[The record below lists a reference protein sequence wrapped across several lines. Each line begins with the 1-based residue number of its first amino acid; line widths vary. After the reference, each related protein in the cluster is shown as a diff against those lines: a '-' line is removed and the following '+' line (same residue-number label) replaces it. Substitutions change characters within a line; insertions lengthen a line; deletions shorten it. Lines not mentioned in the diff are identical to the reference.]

1 MDFVPFR
8 QEIKAKEELL
18 HELTKGSVVI
28 SSKSGLQLFY
38 IKKVN
43 TNIMNQTSVETTIL
57 GPQLSL
63 SEDIQTNINLV
74 QQRYHQPSLTAEMF
88 ETGEKSHQSVAFL
101 YDSDTVSKDV
111 LQSINQS
118 IKEKIIA
125 IDKTIVQSAAALQ
138 MLLNGRKRSLL
149 STMMVTERTDRIVY
163 NLAGGKVVI
172 LIDGNPSSVITPI
185 VFFDFMTSMEDNY
198 RSYFRN
204 R

>member
-1 MDFVPFR
+1 MTP
-8 QEIKAKEELL
+8 
-18 HELTKGSVVI
+18 
-28 SSKSGLQLFY
+28 
-38 IKKVN
+38 
-43 TNIMNQTSVETTIL
+43 IL
-57 GPQLSL
+57 SA
-63 SEDIQTNINLV
+63 
-74 QQRYHQPSLTAEMF
+74 RMF
-88 ETGEKSHQSVAFL
+88 SN
-101 YDSDTVSKDV
+101 
-111 LQSINQS
+111 QSINQS